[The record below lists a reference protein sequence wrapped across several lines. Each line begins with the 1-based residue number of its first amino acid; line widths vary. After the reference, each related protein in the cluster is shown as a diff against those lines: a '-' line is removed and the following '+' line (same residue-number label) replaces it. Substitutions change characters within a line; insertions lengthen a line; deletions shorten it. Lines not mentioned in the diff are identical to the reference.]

1 MRELLIELL
10 SEEIPSRMQ
19 EAARGNLR
27 SIMTEGLM
35 TAGLNYE
42 STTSYCTPR
51 RLVLVISGLSE
62 KSRPRIIE
70 RKGPRVTAP
79 DQAINGFLKSTGL
92 NKKDLEIR
100 PIKGV
105 DFFFANIEQPGRDAA
120 DIDSDVYIHT
130 IRNFN

>member
-27 SIMTEGLM
+27 SIITEGLM

-51 RLVLVISGLSE
+51 RLVLVIL
-62 KSRPRIIE
+62 II
-70 RKGPRVTAP
+70 
-79 DQAINGFLKSTGL
+79 QC
-92 NKKDLEIR
+92 
-100 PIKGV
+100 
-105 DFFFANIEQPGRDAA
+105 
-120 DIDSDVYIHT
+120 
-130 IRNFN
+130 